1 LMSRFFFFYIVF
13 LSRRKRWGRKGE
25 ASYSLLVNICE
36 DVGKQTLE
44 VSIIYIMMII
54 ILIFRFRG
62 VCS

>member
-1 LMSRFFFFYIVF
+1 MF